1 MKLLHLSDLHL
12 GKRIYEYSMLEEQ
25 EYILKCILQIAD
37 AEKPDGV
44 VIAGDVYDKSVPSAE
59 AVALQSI
66 PMIKAMQYN
75 NMNLARVINSAFI
88 VTLPVFRQALAQNIL
103 LKRQKLQ
110 SDALAALDQ
119 RTNALLQKNARN
131 ATAQARAL
139 AAQAAEPS
147 IQAGTLAKT
156 WQTIVGGIEETRRLQ
171 ASARE
176 QREQDRLRLE
186 DIRRDFMQ
194 KYNLP
199 QDQ

>member
-1 MKLLHLSDLHL
+1 
-12 GKRIYEYSMLEEQ
+12 
-25 EYILKCILQIAD
+25 
-37 AEKPDGV
+37 
-44 VIAGDVYDKSVPSAE
+44 
-59 AVALQSI
+59 
-66 PMIKAMQYN
+66 MIKAMQYN

-147 IQAGTLAKT
+147 IQAGTLAKCS
-156 WQTIVGGIEETRRLQ
+156 GAGITNWLEI
-171 ASARE
+171 SRE
-176 QREQDRLRLE
+176 A
-186 DIRRDFMQ
+186 
-194 KYNLP
+194 
-199 QDQ
+199 